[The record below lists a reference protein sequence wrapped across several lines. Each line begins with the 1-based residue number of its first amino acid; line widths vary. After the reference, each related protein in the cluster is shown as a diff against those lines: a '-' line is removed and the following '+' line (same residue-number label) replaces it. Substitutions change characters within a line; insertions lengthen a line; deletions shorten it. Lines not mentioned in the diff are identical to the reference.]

1 MAGGNEVT
9 GQDATMYQTT
19 LSINLLV
26 DIKYMGSFSLNV
38 VFFLVNVYF
47 EYE

>member
-9 GQDATMYQTT
+9 GQDATMYETT

-26 DIKYMGSFSLNV
+26 DIINMGGFSPNV